1 MHSMTS
7 TDINEKGRTGMFK
20 VFLVEDEKVVREGI
34 RKNVPWEQYGFH
46 YTGDASDGELAL
58 PMIRKIQPD
67 LLITDIKMPF
77 MDGLSLIK
85 LVRKELPKT
94 KIVIISGYDD
104 FSYAQQAIHLGVERY
119 LLKPV
124 IKGKLVEILVEM
136 REKMQ
141 EERYQQQYIE
151 NFKQEAQEYE
161 NFSRRRFFDQIVTGG
176 LSVSEICET
185 AKKLNIDII
194 APFYNIV
201 LFSLSSA
208 EYDGSVPES
217 YTENLAAVQNNVT
230 KYIIDHSE
238 LIFFRWNITTYAV
251 LVKGSEIDIKR
262 NTINCMENIKNRC
275 AMAGKDV
282 SWYIAC
288 GTPVSRLSA
297 IPNCF
302 AEASRIL
309 SYRYLCPEEH
319 ILSEASIMNLQ
330 DNSPSKINA
339 GDKEIDPEHV
349 RKFLSSGTE
358 KETDDFINQMLK
370 NVGEEFSLLPI
381 FCRYMT
387 MSIYFAAIKYLDSIG
402 CSIDSLWSPEFRPDD
417 SVSSIDEAKRY
428 VYKVIKQTI
437 ELRDLESIKQQRDIL
452 RQAIDFINK
461 NFSDALISL
470 DRVAKEVNISPNY
483 LSAIFSQ
490 EVGQTL
496 IEYLTLKRIDEAKRM
511 LRQTD
516 KLLSEIALGVGY
528 KDSRYFSFVFK
539 KITGC
544 TPSDY
549 RKGVKQ

>member
-1 MHSMTS
+1 MS
-7 TDINEKGRTGMFK
+7 TGVDEKGRTSMFK
-20 VFLVEDEKVVREGI
+20 VFLVEDETVVREGI
-34 RKNVPWEQYGFH
+34 RKNVLWEQYGFH
-46 YTGDASDGELAL
+46 YAGDASDGELAL
-58 PMIRKIQPD
+58 PMIREIQPD

-85 LVRKELPKT
+85 IVRKELPRT

-104 FSYAQQAIHLGVERY
+104 FSYAQQAIHLGVEQY
-119 LLKPV
+119 LLKPI
-124 IKGKLVEILVEM
+124 IKEKLVEMLNEM

-151 NFKQEAQEYE
+151 NFKREAQEYE
-161 NFSRRRFFDQIVTGG
+161 NFSRRRFFEQIVTGG
-176 LSVSEICET
+176 LSVPEICET
-185 AKKLNIDII
+185 AKNLNIDII

-230 KYIIDHSE
+230 KYFVDHPE

-251 LVKGSEIDIKR
+251 LVKGPESDIGR
-262 NTINCMENIKNRC
+262 NTANCIENIKNRC
-275 AMAGKDV
+275 AMAGHDV

-288 GTPVSRLSA
+288 GTPVSRLGA

-302 AEASRIL
+302 DEASRIL
-309 SYRYLCPEEH
+309 SYRYLCPDEH
-319 ILSEASIMNLQ
+319 ILSEASIMKLTE
-330 DNSPSKINA
+330 NSRSRLDA
-339 GDKEIDPEHV
+339 GSKEIDPEHI

-358 KETDDFINQMLK
+358 KETDNFIDQILHNI
-370 NVGEEFSLLPI
+370 GEEFASLPI
-381 FCRYMT
+381 FCRYFT
-387 MSIYFAAIKYLDSIG
+387 MAVFFAAVKYLDSIG
-402 CSIDSLWSPEFRPDD
+402 CSFDSLWLPEYRPDD
-417 SVSSIDEAKRY
+417 SVSTIDEARRY
-428 VYKVIKQTI
+428 VLRVIKRTI
-437 ELRDLESIKQQRDIL
+437 EMRDLESIKQQRDIL
-452 RQAIDFINK
+452 RHAIGFIDR
-461 NFSDALISL
+461 NFADASISL

-496 IEYLTLKRIDEAKRM
+496 IEYLTVKRINEAKRL
-511 LRQTD
+511 LRHTD
-516 KLLSEIALGVGY
+516 KLLSEIASEVGY

-544 TPSDY
+544 TPSEY
-549 RKGVKQ
+549 RKGAKQ